1 LDQRSRWADIA
12 VVACALLFWTAAF
25 EITLRVVYRRSLDF
39 SMEMWK
45 YAVALKRPVPDP
57 DLGFVHAPNTSA
69 FLMGVDVRINSQG
82 LRDREYSLAKPPGV
96 YRVLMLGD
104 STTLGW
110 GVKVEDTAAKV
121 LERNLGPPFEVINA
135 GVGNYGTVQEF
146 TYYKT
151 RGRLFHP
158 DLVILQY
165 FINDPEPVPRLKGGF
180 LLDHSYLLA
189 FTASRWDGLLRVLH
203 RRPDWRQYYASL
215 YDENSAGFQAV
226 QRALTNLSRSVR
238 SDGAQLLIAILPELR
253 EINGAYPF
261 DRETRE
267 IKDVL
272 DSQRTPFVDLID
284 GLRGHGPESSLWVT
298 PLDPHPSAKAHALI
312 AAQLL
317 PLVRDRAGLQPDH
330 KDNSK

>member
-1 LDQRSRWADIA
+1 
-12 VVACALLFWTAAF
+12 
-25 EITLRVVYRRSLDF
+25 
-39 SMEMWK
+39 MEMWK

-57 DLGFVHAPNTSA
+57 SLGFAHAPNTSA

-82 LRDREYSLAKPPGV
+82 LRDREYSLAKPAGM

-110 GVKVEDTAAKV
+110 GVKAEDTAAKI
-121 LERNLGPPFEVINA
+121 LERQLSPHFEVINA

-158 DLVILQY
+158 DLVILLY

-189 FTASRWDGLLRVLH
+189 FAAARWDGLLRVLH
-203 RRPDWRQYYASL
+203 LRPDWRQYYASL
-215 YDENSAGFQAV
+215 YDENSAAFQSAR
-226 QRALTNLSRSVR
+226 RALIELSEIVR
-238 SDGAQLLIAILPELR
+238 ADGAQLLVAILPELR
-253 EINGAYPF
+253 EINGDYPF
-261 DRETRE
+261 GRETRK

-272 DSQRTPFVDLID
+272 ESERTPFVDLID
-284 GLRGHGPESSLWVT
+284 GLRGHGLESSLWVT
-298 PLDPHPSAKAHALI
+298 PLDSHPSAKAHALI

-317 PLVRDRAGLQPDH
+317 PVVRDYH
-330 KDNSK
+330 KRLLK

>member
-1 LDQRSRWADIA
+1 MNKICRDAA
-12 VVACALLFWTAAF
+12 VVVCALLFWTAIF
-25 EITLRVVYRRSLDF
+25 EIGLRAAFRHSLDF

-45 YAVALKRPVPDP
+45 YAVALKRPVADP
-57 DLGFVHAPNTSA
+57 NLGFVHAPNTSA

-82 LRDREYSLAKPPGV
+82 LRDREYSLAKPAGV

-110 GVKVEDTAAKV
+110 GVKEEETAAKV
-121 LERNLGPPFEVINA
+121 LESDLGPRFEVINA
-135 GVGNYGTVQEF
+135 GTGNYGTVQEL
-146 TYYKT
+146 TYYET

-165 FINDPEPVPRLKGGF
+165 FINDPEPVPRLKGGY

-189 FTASRWDGLLRVLH
+189 FAASRWDGLLRMLH
-203 RRPDWRQYYASL
+203 LRPDWREYYASL
-215 YDENSAGFQAV
+215 YDENSAGFQAAR
-226 QRALTNLSRSVR
+226 RALVELSENVR
-238 SDGAQLLIAILPELR
+238 ADGAQLLVAILPELR
-253 EINGAYPF
+253 GLDGPYPF
-261 DRETRE
+261 DRETRK

-272 DSQRTPFVDLID
+272 DRQRIPVVDLIG

-298 PLDPHPSAKAHALI
+298 KLDSHPSAKAHALI

-317 PLVRDRAGLQPDH
+317 PLVSVFRVNPR
-330 KDNSK
+330 